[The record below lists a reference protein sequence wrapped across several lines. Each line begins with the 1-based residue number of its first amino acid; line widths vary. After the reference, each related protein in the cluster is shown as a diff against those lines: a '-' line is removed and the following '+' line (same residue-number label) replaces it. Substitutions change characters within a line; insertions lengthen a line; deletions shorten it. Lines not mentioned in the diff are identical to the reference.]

1 MHFIDEIDFVTTFCR
16 SITHIV
22 AQLSDIFD
30 AVVARAVD
38 FDDIKT
44 IASGNFP
51 AVVALSAWRDRR
63 AFLAVERFRQDPGCR
78 CFADAARSDEQ
89 IGMRQAALLDGIL
102 QGSRHM
108 RLPDQLVESLWAV
121 FSSENLVT
129 HALNLNAPAHP

>member
-22 AQLSDIFD
+22 AQLADIFD
-30 AVVARAVD
+30 AVIARAVD

-63 AFLAVERFRQDPGCR
+63 AFLAVERFRQDPSC
-78 CFADAARSDEQ
+78 
-89 IGMRQAALLDGIL
+89 
-102 QGSRHM
+102 
-108 RLPDQLVESLWAV
+108 
-121 FSSENLVT
+121 
-129 HALNLNAPAHP
+129 